1 MTMKNLAASC
11 LAIGLIL
18 LIVAAIYAQEPA
30 AAPKPGPEH
39 EKLGYYVGK
48 WTEEGEI
55 KPSAFGPGGKYTAT
69 ETCEWLQGKFA
80 ILCKEDGT
88 MMGGEMHGTS
98 IMSYNTQ
105 EKSYVYFETNN
116 WGELSYYHGS
126 VDGDTWTWNNE
137 FTVNGQQIK
146 GHFTLKRVSDDV
158 ANFSFEMAMGGQ
170 PYALV
175 MTGKQTRQK

>member
-1 MTMKNLAASC
+1 MKNLTAPC
-11 LAIGLIL
+11 LVIGLIL

-30 AAPKPGPEH
+30 AVPKPGPEH

-69 ETCEWLQGKFA
+69 ETCEWLHGKFA

-126 VDGDTWTWNNE
+126 VDGGTWTWNNE
-137 FTVNGQQIK
+137 FTINGQQIK
-146 GHFTLKRVSDDV
+146 GRFTLKRVSDDL
-158 ANFSFEMAMGGQ
+158 ANFNFEMSMGDQ
-170 PYALV
+170 PSALV

>member
-1 MTMKNLAASC
+1 MKKFAVPCCAAGVVV
-11 LAIGLIL
+11 LM
-18 LIVAAIYAQEPA
+18 VAAAFAQEPA
-30 AAPKPGPEH
+30 PAPKPGPEH
-39 EKLGYYVGK
+39 EKMGYYVGK

-69 ETCEWLQGKFA
+69 ETCEWLAGKFA

-98 IMSYNTQ
+98 IMTYNSL

-126 VDGDTWTWNNE
+126 VDGDTWTWTNE
-137 FTVNGQQIK
+137 FQMNGQPVR
-146 GHFTLKRVSDDV
+146 GRFTLKRVSDDT
-158 ANFSFEMAMGGQ
+158 ATFTFEMAMGSQ
-170 PYALV
+170 PFATV
-175 MTGKQTRQK
+175 MAGKQTRQK

>member
-1 MTMKNLAASC
+1 
-11 LAIGLIL
+11 
-18 LIVAAIYAQEPA
+18 
-30 AAPKPGPEH
+30 
-39 EKLGYYVGK
+39 LGYYVGK

-69 ETCEWLQGKFA
+69 ETCEWLHGKFA

-126 VDGDTWTWNNE
+126 VDGGTWTWNNE
-137 FTVNGQQIK
+137 FTINGQQIK
-146 GHFTLKRVSDDV
+146 GRFTLKRVSDDL
-158 ANFSFEMAMGGQ
+158 ANFNFEMSMGDQ
-170 PYALV
+170 PSALV

>member
-1 MTMKNLAASC
+1 MKNLTAPC

-30 AAPKPGPEH
+30 AVPKPGPEH

-69 ETCEWLQGKFA
+69 ETCEWLHGKFA

-126 VDGDTWTWNNE
+126 VDGGTWTWNNE
-137 FTVNGQQIK
+137 FTINGQQIK
-146 GHFTLKRVSDDV
+146 GRFTLKRVSDDL
-158 ANFSFEMAMGGQ
+158 ANFNFEMSMGDQ
-170 PYALV
+170 PSALV